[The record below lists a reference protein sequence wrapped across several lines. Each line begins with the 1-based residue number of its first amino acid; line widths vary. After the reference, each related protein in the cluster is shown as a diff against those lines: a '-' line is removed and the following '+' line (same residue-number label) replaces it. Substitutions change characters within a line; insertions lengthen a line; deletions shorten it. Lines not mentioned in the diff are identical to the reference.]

1 MGIFDLLSP
10 VLVAIDDAMAL
21 ALPPFARL
29 VAWAAISSAAAMGTY
44 WLCSAQARLDALKG
58 RIAALRREI
67 LAYDGELAG
76 LRPLLRQSIA
86 LSFRQVAMTFWP
98 SAVASLPMLFLI
110 AWLGNVYSFELPEPG
125 QLIDV
130 VVRPA
135 TAGAYWDEPARA
147 AALPTAGP
155 VEWPRAGLD
164 LYDATGIRL
173 LSLPPVDPIP
183 VVHKWQ
189 WWNVLFGNPL
199 GYLPDAGA
207 VERVEF
213 DLPRVR
219 FLDFGPDWLDRWET
233 IYFALLV
240 MGSLTI
246 KFAFRIR

>member
-1 MGIFDLLSP
+1 MGIFDLLGP

-21 ALPPFARL
+21 ALAPVARL
-29 VAWAAISSAAAMGTY
+29 VVWAAISSAAAMGTY
-44 WLCSAQARLDALKG
+44 WLCSAQARLVDLKR
-58 RIAALRREI
+58 RIVAVRREI
-67 LAYDGELAG
+67 LAYDGEMAG
-76 LRPLLRQSIA
+76 LRPLLRQSIG
-86 LSFRQVAMTFWP
+86 LSFRQLAMTFWP
-98 SAVASLPMLFLI
+98 TAVASVPILFLI
-110 AWLGNVYSFELPEPG
+110 TWLGNAYSFDLPEPG

-130 VVRPA
+130 VVQPA
-135 TAGAYWDEPARA
+135 AAGAYWEEPARRA
-147 AALPTAGP
+147 AAPSAGP

-173 LSLPPVDPIP
+173 LSLPPVDAIP

-199 GYLPDAGA
+199 GYLPDASA

-213 DLPRVR
+213 ALPRLR
-219 FLDFGPDWLDRWET
+219 FLQFGPDWLDRWET